1 MLELRGLD
9 LGYNELTLVHNVSL
23 HVNAGEIVA
32 LVGSN
37 GAGKST
43 ILRAVSG
50 LLRPKRGQIVFDGA
64 EITHRPPHEIAAL
77 GIAHVP
83 EGKHLFTRM
92 TVEENLTLG
101 TFLNK
106 DPDHRERMRKRVFAL
121 FPKLY
126 DRRGQISGTLSGGE
140 QQMLAIGRALMLGP
154 RLLMLDEP
162 SLGIAPKLVLDIFKA
177 IKEINAEGLPILL
190 LEQRLEQTLA
200 VADRAYVLQTG
211 KIAMQGTGAELLASD
226 EVRKIYLGIN

>member
-1 MLELRGLD
+1 MLELHEVE
-9 LGYNELTLVHNVSL
+9 LGYSELTIVHKVSL
-23 HVNAGEIVA
+23 GVGAREIVA

-43 ILRAVSG
+43 VLRAISG
-50 LLRPKRGQIVFDGA
+50 LLRPKSGRILFNGTD
-64 EITHRPPHEIAAL
+64 ITRMPAHEIAAL

-92 TVEENLTLG
+92 TVEENMTLG
-101 TFLNK
+101 SFLKK
-106 DPDHRERMRKRVFAL
+106 DAVHRERMRKRVFDL

-126 DRRGQISGTLSGGE
+126 DRRAQISGTLSGGE

-154 RLLMLDEP
+154 KLLMLDEP

-177 IKEINAEGLPILL
+177 VQEINAEGLPILL

-200 VADRAYVLQTG
+200 IADRAYVLQTG
-211 KIAMQGTGAELLASD
+211 KIAMRGTGKELLASD